1 MGKTS
6 KSGLD
11 IGVGSSSQ
19 GSITQSD
26 FDNKVRELTNDELEP
41 LDSSKLDIK
50 LASWNMM
57 DIYLN

>member
-26 FDNKVRELTNDELEP
+26 FDNKVRELTNDEPEP

-50 LASWNMM
+50 LAS
-57 DIYLN
+57 